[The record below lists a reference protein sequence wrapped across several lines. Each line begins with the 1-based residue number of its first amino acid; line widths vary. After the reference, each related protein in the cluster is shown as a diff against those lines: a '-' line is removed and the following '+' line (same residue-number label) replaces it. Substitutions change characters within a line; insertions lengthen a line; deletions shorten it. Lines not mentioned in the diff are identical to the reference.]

1 MRRFF
6 SGSLAGAISVSCTYP
21 FEVIRVNLAIQT
33 ERTSLVAICKHIYHD
48 GGLSSSSA
56 VANFYRG
63 YTPTLLGILPY
74 AGMSFFAHD
83 LIGDW
88 LRSPFL
94 APYTCLSSFD
104 HSPSRSSRRV
114 RLTAAAELVSG
125 ALAGMTAQTFSYPFE
140 IIRRRMQVARLSG
153 GRVNQAG
160 ILDTARIIL
169 SERGIPGLY
178 VGLTIGYI
186 KVVPMVATSFFV
198 YDRLKWYL
206 GVY

>member
-1 MRRFF
+1 
-6 SGSLAGAISVSCTYP
+6 
-21 FEVIRVNLAIQT
+21 
-33 ERTSLVAICKHIYHD
+33 
-48 GGLSSSSA
+48 
-56 VANFYRG
+56 
-63 YTPTLLGILPY
+63 
-74 AGMSFFAHD
+74 
-83 LIGDW
+83 
-88 LRSPFL
+88 
-94 APYTCLSSFD
+94 
-104 HSPSRSSRRV
+104 
-114 RLTAAAELVSG
+114 
-125 ALAGMTAQTFSYPFE
+125 MTAQTFSYPFE

-153 GRVNQAG
+153 GHVNQAG